1 MFFLIL
7 LVMLTLFNLHV
18 VNTGKDTAH
27 RAVLGSEGHT
37 AGLAMEGRAGVCVD
51 AGGWAV

>member
-1 MFFLIL
+1 
-7 LVMLTLFNLHV
+7 MLTLLNLHI
-18 VNTGKDTAH
+18 VNTAKGTAH

-51 AGGWAV
+51 ADGWAV